1 MAADMFSNE
10 VTFGGAFS
18 AAGATIRFDQKY
30 TGLLVQNLS
39 WQYMQNI
46 TRLYDVTSTDVV
58 LVQGRTAGQG
68 SMSRVMGPSALLAAF
83 FIRYGNVCY
92 ADTNTLTITAI
103 AGCNAATPGEVAMVM
118 TNVVLNSYGGAI
130 SAQDMVVNEQLG
142 FVFLYLTY
150 SATAPQE

>member
-1 MAADMFSNE
+1 MADMFSNS

-18 AAGATIRFDQKY
+18 AAGAAITFDTGA
-30 TGLLVQNLS
+30 TGLLVQNLA

-83 FIRYGNVCY
+83 FTHYGNVCY
-92 ADTNTLTITAI
+92 AGTNTLTIEAV
-103 AGCNAATPGEVAMVM
+103 AGCNATTPGVVTMVM
-118 TNVVLNSYGGAI
+118 TNIVLNSYGGTI

-142 FVFLYLTY
+142 FIFLFLTY
-150 SATAPQE
+150 AATAPI